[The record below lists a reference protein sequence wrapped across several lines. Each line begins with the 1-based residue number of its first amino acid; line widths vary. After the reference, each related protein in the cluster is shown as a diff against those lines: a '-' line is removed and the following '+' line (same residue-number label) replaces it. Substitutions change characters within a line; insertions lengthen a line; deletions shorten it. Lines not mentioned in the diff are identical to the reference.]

1 MNNTTSSKNGFRVED
16 VTFKK
21 ARMQNE
27 ILNEGVSDTSCEPVE
42 VKVPESLTPEQVKQ
56 YLAESVKSMEDT
68 NKKKKVYAQM
78 FNWINELLELRKKI
92 RKYELDEMRRR
103 DSSETP
109 SDIQEVRNEFCKKYL
124 YYGSAIH
131 NIFV

>member
-1 MNNTTSSKNGFRVED
+1 MNNTTTSKNGFRVED

-92 RKYELDEMRRR
+92 RKYELDEMRKR

-109 SDIQEVRNEFCKKYL
+109 SDIQEVRNEFCKKYCNL
-124 YYGSAIH
+124 
-131 NIFV
+131 

>member
-1 MNNTTSSKNGFRVED
+1 MNNTTTSKNGFRVED

-109 SDIQEVRNEFCKKYL
+109 SDIQEVRNELCKKY
-124 YYGSAIH
+124 
-131 NIFV
+131 

>member
-1 MNNTTSSKNGFRVED
+1 MSNTTTSKNGFRVED

-21 ARMQNE
+21 ARMQSE

-42 VKVPESLTPEQVKQ
+42 VKVPESLTPEQVKH

-68 NKKKKVYAQM
+68 NKKKVYAQM
-78 FNWINELLELRKKI
+78 FNWINELLELRKKL
-92 RKYELDEMRRR
+92 RKYELDEMRDK

-109 SDIQEVRNEFCKKYL
+109 SDIEE
-124 YYGSAIH
+124 G
-131 NIFV
+131 

>member
-1 MNNTTSSKNGFRVED
+1 MNNTTTSKNGFRIED

-109 SDIQEVRNEFCKKYL
+109 SDI
-124 YYGSAIH
+124 
-131 NIFV
+131 

>member
-1 MNNTTSSKNGFRVED
+1 MNNTTTSKNGFRVED

-27 ILNEGVSDTSCEPVE
+27 ILNEGVSDTPCEPVE

-92 RKYELDEMRRR
+92 RKYELDEIRRR

-109 SDIQEVRNEFCKKYL
+109 SDIQEVRNELCKKY
-124 YYGSAIH
+124 
-131 NIFV
+131 

>member
-1 MNNTTSSKNGFRVED
+1 MNNTTTSKNGFRVED

-27 ILNEGVSDTSCEPVE
+27 ILNEGVSDISCEPVE

-109 SDIQEVRNEFCKKYL
+109 SDIQEVRNELCKKY
-124 YYGSAIH
+124 
-131 NIFV
+131 

>member
-1 MNNTTSSKNGFRVED
+1 MNSTTTSKNGFRVED

-109 SDIQEVRNEFCKKYL
+109 SDIQEVRNELCKKY
-124 YYGSAIH
+124 
-131 NIFV
+131 

>member
-1 MNNTTSSKNGFRVED
+1 MNSTITSKNGFRVED

-109 SDIQEVRNEFCKKYL
+109 SDIQEVRNELCKKY
-124 YYGSAIH
+124 
-131 NIFV
+131 

>member
-1 MNNTTSSKNGFRVED
+1 MNNTTTSKNGFRVED

-42 VKVPESLTPEQVKQ
+42 VKVPESLTPAQVKQ
-56 YLAESVKSMEDT
+56 YLAERVKSMEDT

-109 SDIQEVRNEFCKKYL
+109 SDISEVRNELCKKY
-124 YYGSAIH
+124 
-131 NIFV
+131 

>member
-109 SDIQEVRNEFCKKYL
+109 SDIQEVRNELCKKY
-124 YYGSAIH
+124 
-131 NIFV
+131 